1 MLRVTKFE
9 STGRTSFKLEGKLAG
24 SWVEV
29 MEQCWREAA
38 KGDAQAP
45 IAVDLSG
52 ITYVDGPGTDL
63 LCAMH
68 RSGVELRAV
77 TCLSRGIVEQ
87 VKSCSEEPAEDRH

>member
-9 STGRTSFKLEGKLAG
+9 SAGQTSFKLEGKLAG
-24 SWVEV
+24 NWVEV

-38 KGDAQAP
+38 KGSAQTP
-45 IAVDLSG
+45 VAVDLSG

-68 RSGVELRAV
+68 KGGVELRAT
-77 TCLSRGIVEQ
+77 TCLGRGIVEQ
-87 VKSCSEEPAEDRH
+87 VRSCSEEPAEDRY